1 MKLDSKLKI
10 VNAKLVNEGRIFEGE
25 ILIVNDRIQKTGS
38 QVDVEGTH
46 EVFDADG
53 NYVIP
58 GLIDDQVHFREPGL
72 THKATIATES
82 RAAIAGGITSFLE
95 MPNTNPQTTTREE
108 WEAKNAQAAAT
119 SFANYAFMFGGTNDN
134 LEEILALD
142 TKRVPALKLFL
153 GSSTGNMLV
162 DNPEVIRKIFSN
174 TDLVIAVHCE
184 DEATIRA
191 NMQMAVDAYGED
203 IPIEEH
209 PIIRSEE
216 ACYLSSSQAVA
227 LAKETGARLHVFHL
241 STAKELSLF
250 QNDIPLK
257 EKKITAEVCVHHLWF
272 SSEDYKTKGTHIKWN
287 PAVKTKEDR
296 AALWEGLNLDLL
308 DVLATDHA
316 PHTKEE
322 KANKYGQAPSGGPL
336 VQHALPALLSAHHQ
350 GKITVEKIVEKAC
363 HNPAILF
370 DVKDRG
376 FLKEGYFADLV
387 VVDLEKEH
395 TVDASSILY
404 KCGWSPFEGTTFKG
418 AVVRTLL
425 NGKWVYK
432 EGVVSEESAAK
443 QLTFDR

>member
-1 MKLDSKLKI
+1 M
-10 VNAKLVNEGRIFEGE
+10 
-25 ILIVNDRIQKTGS
+25 QKA
-38 QVDVEGTH
+38 VE
-46 EVFDADG
+46 
-53 NYVIP
+53 
-58 GLIDDQVHFREPGL
+58 
-72 THKATIATES
+72 
-82 RAAIAGGITSFLE
+82 
-95 MPNTNPQTTTREE
+95 
-108 WEAKNAQAAAT
+108 
-119 SFANYAFMFGGTNDN
+119 
-134 LEEILALD
+134 
-142 TKRVPALKLFL
+142 
-153 GSSTGNMLV
+153 
-162 DNPEVIRKIFSN
+162 
-174 TDLVIAVHCE
+174 
-184 DEATIRA
+184 
-191 NMQMAVDAYGED
+191 AYGED
-203 IPIEEH
+203 IPIAEH

-287 PAVKTKEDR
+287 PAVKTKKDR
-296 AALWEGLNLDLL
+296 AALWEGLNSDLL

-322 KANKYGQAPSGGPL
+322 KVNKYGQAPSGGPL

-395 TVDASSILY
+395 TVDASNILY